1 MKQFAVAILL
11 VAAMTLAGCGSSNHN
26 SGNVNG
32 NWTAALQDANG
43 TPVFA
48 FSTSLTAAN
57 SGSTVTVT
65 NLNFTTNSCSFT
77 AATERASFVLSGNF
91 NGNVS
96 GSFQL
101 NISSGAPAN
110 DSLVLNGTVNGN
122 TITGTWTATGT
133 TSCSTSGTFTMT
145 KIG

>member
-11 VAAMTLAGCGSSNHN
+11 VAAMTLAGCGSSNNN
-26 SGNVNG
+26 SGNING

-43 TPVFA
+43 VPVFA
-48 FSTSLTAAN
+48 FTTSLTAAN

-77 AATERASFVLSGNF
+77 AATETASFVLSGNF

-101 NISSGAPAN
+101 NLSSGAPSN
-110 DSLVLNGTVNGN
+110 DSLVLTGTVNGG
-122 TITGTWTATGT
+122 TISGSWTASGT
-133 TSCSTSGTFTMT
+133 TNCSTSGTFTMT
-145 KIG
+145 KV

>member
-26 SGNVNG
+26 SGNING

-43 TPVFA
+43 VPVFA
-48 FSTSLTAAN
+48 FTTSLTAAN

-77 AATERASFVLSGNF
+77 AASETASFVLSGNF

-101 NISSGAPAN
+101 ALSSGGPSN
-110 DSLVLNGTVNGN
+110 DTLTLNGTVNGN
-122 TITGTWTATGT
+122 TISGSWTATGT
-133 TSCSTSGTFTMT
+133 TNCSTSGTFTMT
-145 KIG
+145 KV